1 MGPIP
6 PTGTTERTT
15 ASGWGENARAAFVV
29 RTLVYSAPLIVA
41 FFATWLVTRW
51 WPAPDSGIQAVLR
64 FVVLAAMAMTVGAAT
79 DTIARKFLPLAALLR
94 LSLVFPD
101 QAPSRFIIA
110 LRSGS
115 ARSLK
120 KRLAELESPDFE
132 GTEDRA
138 ARLIVEL
145 SAALSR
151 HDRLT
156 RGHSE
161 RVRAYTAL
169 IAQEMELSAED
180 SNKLQWAALIH
191 DVGKLKIPYEILTK
205 PGKLTDREYA
215 TIQTH
220 ATQGMYI
227 AAPLAEF
234 LGPWF
239 GAIGEHH
246 ERFDGAG
253 YPNGLHGEEISLGA
267 RIVAVADAYDVMTA
281 AQSYKKPMS
290 AALARQE
297 LADCAGTQFDP
308 MVVRAF
314 LHVGLGAVRRSM
326 WPLSWVLQ
334 VPFIGGAVAAPVTQA
349 VTATVLTL
357 ATATGV
363 TAATG
368 GFEPVDIPAAIAFVQ
383 SGNGEVEVADRA
395 AAGSTTQGGPPSTI
409 TTTTT
414 TLLDELLPGPTTST
428 GRTTTTADRNPGTS
442 TTETTAAPTTS
453 EAVRPTSTTEAQ
465 LPPDT
470 TTTEVEP
477 PVVTTSMAVAP
488 APETTTTTTEVVAPI
503 TDCEQVQA
511 GERNLPGADL
521 SGCAL
526 ASVELSGGN
535 FNGANFDGAELSAVS
550 FAGASLVGTSFDGAD
565 LTGVVFD
572 DADMGNASFR
582 QAIITDTRFLRATLI
597 EVDFQGATFE
607 FGSMDHAVLTRADFV
622 GARLIQWSIKEA
634 NLANANFSN
643 AEFVDSLVKYS
654 NADGAKFVAAQIGG
668 LWIYGSSFVEADFTD
683 ATGTPEGSESAVFDG
698 TLCPNGEPTWTS
710 CW

>member
-1 MGPIP
+1 MMGPIP
-6 PTGTTERTT
+6 PTGPTERAT
-15 ASGWGENARAAFVV
+15 ASGWGDNARAAFLV
-29 RTLVYSAPLIVA
+29 RAVVYSAPLIVA
-41 FFATWLVTRW
+41 FVATWLVTRW
-51 WPAPDSGIQAVLR
+51 WPAPDSGIQAILR

-79 DTIARKFLPLAALLR
+79 DTIAKKFLPLAALLR
-94 LSLVFPD
+94 ISLVFPD
-101 QAPSRFIIA
+101 QAPSRFIVA

-132 GTEDRA
+132 GTEDQA

-169 IAQEMELSAED
+169 ITQEMGLSAED

-220 ATQGMYI
+220 ATEGMYL

-246 ERFDGAG
+246 ERFDGGG
-253 YPNGLHGEEISLGA
+253 YPNGLAGEEISLGA

-308 MVVRAF
+308 IVVRAF

-334 VPFIGGAVAAPVTQA
+334 IPFIGGAVAAPVTQA
-349 VTATVLTL
+349 LAASVLTL
-357 ATATGV
+357 ATATGI

-368 GFEPVDIPAAIAFVQ
+368 GFEPVGMPDAISFSQASATEAGADDPVAPTSSIGVELPRSSANTTTTLPASSTSTVRTT
-383 SGNGEVEVADRA
+383 STVRR
-395 AAGSTTQGGPPSTI
+395 GSTTTSTDTSVAPTTSDGVR

-414 TLLDELLPGPTTST
+414 A
-428 GRTTTTADRNPGTS
+428 TTTTV
-442 TTETTAAPTTS
+442 
-453 EAVRPTSTTEAQ
+453 AVA
-465 LPPDT
+465 T
-470 TTTEVEP
+470 TTTKANQ
-477 PVVTTSMAVAP
+477 PVVTTSTTVAP
-488 APETTTTTTEVVAPI
+488 VPVTTTTEAVI
-503 TDCEQVQA
+503 ELTDCELVQA

-521 SGCAL
+521 RGCSL
-526 ASVELSGGN
+526 GSVELSGGN
-535 FNGANFDGAELSAVS
+535 FDGANFDDADLSGVTFAE
-550 FAGASLVGTSFDGAD
+550 GSLVGSSFDGAD

-572 DADMGNASFR
+572 DANLTNASFT
-582 QAIITDTRFLRATLI
+582 QATLTDSRFRWATL
-597 EVDFQGATFE
+597 VDTNFAGAILE
-607 FGSMDHAVLTRADFV
+607 FGSMDHAVLTRSNFV

-634 NLANANFSN
+634 QMTNADLSN
-643 AEFVDSLVKYS
+643 VEFVESLVKYS
-654 NADGAKFVAAQIGG
+654 NADGATFAGAQIGG
-668 LWIYGSSFVEADFTD
+668 LWIYGSSFVEADFVN

-698 TLCPNGEPTWTS
+698 TVCPNGQPSSTS

>member
-6 PTGTTERTT
+6 PTGTTERAT
-15 ASGWGENARAAFVV
+15 ASGWGDNARAAFVV
-29 RTLVYSAPLIVA
+29 RVLVYSAPLVVA
-41 FFATWLVTRW
+41 FVATWLVTRW
-51 WPAPDSGIQAVLR
+51 WPAPETGVQAILR
-64 FVVLAAMAMTVGAAT
+64 FVVLAAMAMTIGAAT
-79 DTIARKFLPLAALLR
+79 DNVARRFLPLAALLR

-115 ARSLK
+115 ARSLE
-120 KRLAELESPDFE
+120 KRLAELESPEFE

-169 IAQEMELSAED
+169 IAQEMALSPED

-220 ATQGMYI
+220 ATEGTYL
-227 AAPLAEF
+227 AAPLADF

-253 YPNGLHGEEISLGA
+253 YPNGLSGEQISLGA

-308 MVVRAF
+308 LVVRAF
-314 LHVGLGAVRRSM
+314 LNVGLGALRRSM
-326 WPLSWVLQ
+326 WPLSWALQ

-349 VTATVLTL
+349 VTASVLTL

-383 SGNGEVEVADRA
+383 
-395 AAGSTTQGGPPSTI
+395 AGSTEVEAADTTPATATPSSTTLVESPRSSVNATTPVREPST
-409 TTTTT
+409 TTVRS
-414 TLLDELLPGPTTST
+414 TST
-428 GRTTTTADRNPGTS
+428 VVRATS
-442 TTETTAAPTTS
+442 TTTETTVAPTTS
-453 EAVRPTSTTEAQ
+453 EAVR
-465 LPPDT
+465 
-470 TTTEVEP
+470 
-477 PVVTTSMAVAP
+477 
-488 APETTTTTTEVVAPI
+488 TTTTTTTIAPAPVKTTTTKKPPAATTTTVTPAPVTTTTEAIIEV

-511 GERNLPGADL
+511 GERHLPGADL
-521 SGCAL
+521 RGCSLGSIEL
-526 ASVELSGGN
+526 AGG
-535 FNGANFDGAELSAVS
+535 NFDGATFDDADLSGVT
-550 FAGASLVGTSFDGAD
+550 FAEGSLVGASFDGAE

-572 DADMGNASFR
+572 DANLTNASFSH
-582 QAIITDTRFLRATLI
+582 ASLNDSRFLWATLI
-597 EVDFQGATFE
+597 DADFGGAVLE

-634 NLANANFSN
+634 QLTNADLSN

-654 NADGAKFVAAQIGG
+654 NADGATFAGAQIHG
-668 LWIYGSSFVEADFTD
+668 LWIYGSSFVEADFVN
-683 ATGTPEGSESAVFDG
+683 ATGIPEGFESAVFDG
-698 TLCPNGEPTWTS
+698 TVCPDGEPSWTS